1 MKLLQH
7 HENQLREHE
16 RLSRMH
22 ATHQMIPI
30 NISVLQPDLFPL
42 FFPGPSFFH
51 QSGCSR
57 IRPLHTSGGATAR
70 HLDDG
75 ASVLWR
81 LVLSYLNWEE
91 LKEVT
96 TLVSLDWNTLSRLV
110 WWEDCQTEKKWIN
123 MLEFMSRTLGTA
135 DVTATSCWNDTSD
148 ENPHN
153 VIDGN
158 PMSWWSSKQLDEVT
172 LMINFAP
179 RIIPL
184 NVITIFWGDDGGRIR
199 EFVFKLFT
207 LSVSTIKYLYSQS
220 YI

>member
-7 HENQLREHE
+7 HETQLREHE

-42 FFPGPSFFH
+42 FFPMKKIAGGGGGGGGGGGSTFFH

-57 IRPLHTSGGATAR
+57 IRPMHTSGGATVR

-110 WWEDCQTEKKWIN
+110 WWEDCEKEKK
-123 MLEFMSRTLGTA
+123 FYGT
-135 DVTATSCWNDTSD
+135 S
-148 ENPHN
+148 
-153 VIDGN
+153 
-158 PMSWWSSKQLDEVT
+158 
-172 LMINFAP
+172 
-179 RIIPL
+179 
-184 NVITIFWGDDGGRIR
+184 
-199 EFVFKLFT
+199 
-207 LSVSTIKYLYSQS
+207 
-220 YI
+220 